1 MFWDP
6 LVELE
11 PGRVGNGKTRR
22 GRGGMGGLDY
32 PEKKL
37 SLTGREHTKPAQPH
51 MTAYGAESSK
61 SHNGRRLVHVRAYKK
76 FAAM

>member
-1 MFWDP
+1 M
-6 LVELE
+6 VK
-11 PGRVGNGKTRR
+11 PGDV
-22 GRGGMGGLDY
+22 GGLDY

-61 SHNGRRLVHVRAYKK
+61 SHNGGRLVHVRAYKK